1 MKIPSKIRIG
11 TQVFEVVLR
20 DRKTDGMLNDGSFGY
35 TQDNDNLIV
44 IDAALTPTRQR
55 STLVHELMHAIRM
68 VFNSPIKPK
77 KSDDFEAWEHYFISI
92 FEETL
97 LIVLRDNPEL
107 LEYLTAED

>member
-1 MKIPSKIRIG
+1 MNPPAKIRIG

-20 DRKTDGMLNDGSFGY
+20 DRKSDGMLNDGTFGY

-44 IDAALTPTRQR
+44 IDSALTATRQR

-68 VFNSPIKPK
+68 VFNTPVKPK
-77 KSDDFEAWEHYFISI
+77 KSDDFETWEHWFIAI
-92 FEETL
+92 YEETL

-107 LEYLTAED
+107 LKYLTEE